1 MWKDLNSE
9 LKDLKNARDY
19 FLTRI
24 NYETNDYYLH
34 YFTRHLDKVLTRI
47 NEIEQELNKNES

>member
-1 MWKDLNSE
+1 MYKNLHSE

-24 NYETNDYYLH
+24 NYETSDSYIA
-34 YFTRHLDKVLTRI
+34 YFKRHLDKVLKRI
-47 NEIEQELNKNES
+47 AEIEAELGE

>member
-1 MWKDLNSE
+1 MWKDLHSE

-24 NYETNDYYLH
+24 NYETNDYYLE
-34 YFTRHLDKVLTRI
+34 YFSKHLNKVVTRI
-47 NEIEQELNKNES
+47 NEIEQELNKK